1 MRPAV
6 RSWPHSKI
14 RGDKK
19 VNNNSSELAEE
30 LRQETAIPTTASKVG
45 VASVVVLGLSGQQI
59 IPSALIGAAYM
70 PLESGNGA
78 WLSMLLAM
86 CATLC
91 VMAAVNIFARRYVV
105 TGSMMSYVGL
115 AFGRR
120 LERLVAASYLIG
132 FLVACGAVTASTVMF
147 TSSFLENLGFVY
159 ANAAWFQAL
168 SAIIIATLAGA
179 CAWRGLDAS
188 ISLTA
193 WLAFLSLPLVLAATV
208 GAAANTGFD
217 LQSQFILADTDWH
230 GVIRGAI
237 VGLAYFV
244 GVDALASLAAETKD
258 PKKNVPVILNS
269 VLLITGVA
277 YVGMLLVCT
286 PIMNAHSAELNEGIS
301 PTAILTQVAGMPYLQ
316 KPVDL
321 LLIGATFASL
331 VAFINYGSRVFATA
345 AQNNFLPRTFSK
357 IHPRF
362 GSPTGGTVLMAVPAA
377 GIPVALQY
385 LAASPPLQ
393 STAYLSTLYSLFWV
407 GPYIILCL
415 GAIKEVLKENTSS
428 PFEIAFVL
436 VGMIVFFCLFV
447 DSFFSGAEGVMWWL
461 PYIMLGLVSM
471 GYIVFKINESLA
483 PKSISKL

>member
-1 MRPAV
+1 MPA
-6 RSWPHSKI
+6 
-14 RGDKK
+14 
-19 VNNNSSELAEE
+19 
-30 LRQETAIPTTASKVG
+30 TANKVG

-59 IPSALIGAAYM
+59 IPSALIGAAYL

-120 LERLVAASYLIG
+120 LERLVAASYLLG
-132 FLVACGAVTASTVMF
+132 FLIACGAVTASTVMF
-147 TSSFLENLGFVY
+147 TSSFLQSIGFEP
-159 ANAAWFQAL
+159 ANAGWFQSL
-168 SAIIIATLAGA
+168 SAIAIAGLAGA

-193 WLAFLSLPLVLAATV
+193 WLAFLSLPLVLAATI
-208 GAAANTGFD
+208 GAAANTGLD
-217 LQSQFILADTDWH
+217 LHSQFVLADTDWH
-230 GVIRGAI
+230 SVIRGAI

-244 GVDALASLAAETKD
+244 GIDALASLAAETRN
-258 PKKNVPVILNS
+258 PKKNVPIILNS

-277 YVGMLLVCT
+277 YVGMLFVCT
-286 PIMNAHSAELNEGIS
+286 PIINAHVAELNEGIS
-301 PTAILTQVAGMPYLQ
+301 PTAIITQVAGMPYLQ
-316 KPVDL
+316 KPIDL

-345 AQNNFLPRTFSK
+345 AQNKFLPEIFSR

-362 GSPTGGTVLMAVPAA
+362 GSPTGATVLMAAPAA

-385 LAASPPLQ
+385 LASSPPLQ

-407 GPYIILCL
+407 GPYIILCV
-415 GAIKEVLKENTSS
+415 GAVKEVFKETNRS
-428 PFEIAFVL
+428 PLQIAVVL

-447 DSFFSGAEGVMWWL
+447 DSFMTGAEGVMQWL
-461 PYIMLGLVSM
+461 PYIMIGLVFA
-471 GYIVFKINESLA
+471 GYIVFNINEAFASPQK
-483 PKSISKL
+483 PKK

>member
-1 MRPAV
+1 MNA
-6 RSWPHSKI
+6 
-14 RGDKK
+14 
-19 VNNNSSELAEE
+19 NSSELAEE
-30 LRQETAIPTTASKVG
+30 LRQETVIPATANKVG

-78 WLSMLLAM
+78 WLSMLLAL

-147 TSSFLENLGFVY
+147 TSSFLQNVGFEA
-159 ANAAWFQAL
+159 ANAGWFQAL
-168 SAIIIATLAGA
+168 SAIVIAALAGA

-193 WLAFLSLPLVLAATV
+193 WLAFLSLPLVLAATI

-217 LQSQFILADTDWH
+217 LHSQFMLADTDWH
-230 GVIRGAI
+230 SISRGAI

-244 GVDALASLAAETKD
+244 GVDALASLAAETKN
-258 PKKNVPVILNS
+258 PKKNVPIILNS
-269 VLLITGVA
+269 VLLITGIT
-277 YVGMLLVCT
+277 YVGILFVCT
-286 PIMNAHSAELNEGIS
+286 PLMNAHVAELNEGIS
-301 PTAILTQVAGMPYLQ
+301 PTAIITQVAGMPYLQ
-316 KPVDL
+316 KPIDL

-345 AQNNFLPRTFSK
+345 AQNEFLPQIFSR

-362 GSPTGGTVLMAVPAA
+362 GSPTGATVLMAVPAA

-385 LAASPPLQ
+385 LASSPPLQ

-407 GPYIILCL
+407 GPYIVLCA
-415 GAIKEVLKENTSS
+415 GAVKEVFKEDMRSALQ
-428 PFEIAFVL
+428 IAIVL
-436 VGMIVFFCLFV
+436 TGMIVFLCLLV
-447 DSFFSGAEGVMWWL
+447 DSFMSGAEGVMRWL
-461 PYIMLGLVSM
+461 PYIMLALTLA
-471 GYIVFKINESLA
+471 GYVIFNVNETFTSSRK
-483 PKSISKL
+483 PKQ